1 MKKNWFYLFLSL
13 VIVAMPL
20 TSCDNDDDNIENNLP
35 DQHDPTSDDDQVAV
49 TGYDALEWLQS
60 CIAVVD
66 ENGEVVR
73 RIYGKPLDESQP
85 TVLSISV
92 SSFADAETIFLGWV
106 APGKEATKVEGG
118 YDYYLTD
125 AEGNDQG
132 SVSLRAV
139 EGEDGVIARMTV
151 AEGTDLK
158 QVSEVKFIHYE
169 LWPENDEYPLY
180 SMGGIYELET
190 THLEWQHLYYQDKY
204 ILKPVKSK
212 EIFYCI
218 QGNIP
223 GREAILIWIAPDY
236 NAEHTNVT
244 GQDYLDTNA
253 LRFLPSEA
261 DAKKVL
267 DVFNRTSK
275 DNWEYMLKK
284 MDKLGFQWSA
294 QSGGYTTGDDEFLL
308 NSHSEGGFWGPLIK
322 CLDLDSRPGKITDV
336 MAGMP
341 MKYRYMQII
350 IIPASRWELLIKPS
364 NL

>member
-1 MKKNWFYLFLSL
+1 MKKNWFYILLSMT
-13 VIVAMPL
+13 VVAMSL
-20 TSCDNDDDNIENNLP
+20 TSCDSDDDDVTKPVIN
-35 DQHDPTSDDDQVAV
+35 QHDPESDADQVAV
-49 TGYDALEWLQS
+49 TGYNALEWLQS
-60 CIAVVD
+60 CLAVVD
-66 ENGEVVR
+66 ENGEVIR

-118 YDYYLTD
+118 YDYHLTD
-125 AEGNDQG
+125 ADGNDQG

-139 EGEDGVIARMTV
+139 EGEDGVFARMTV

-158 QVSEVKFIHYE
+158 QVSEVKFIHHE
-169 LWPENDEYPLY
+169 LWPENAEYPIY
-180 SMGGIYELET
+180 RTGEMYELET
-190 THLEWQHLYYQDKY
+190 THLKWHHLYYHNKY
-204 ILKPVKSK
+204 ILNAQKSK
-212 EIFYCI
+212 EIFYCL

-223 GREAILIWIAPDY
+223 GQEAILIWMAPDY

-244 GQDYLDTNA
+244 GMDYLDTNA
-253 LRFLPSEA
+253 LRFLPSVSEA
-261 DAKKVL
+261 QKVL
-267 DVFNRTSK
+267 DIFNKMDKSSW
-275 DNWEYMLKK
+275 NYMLER

-308 NSHSEGGFWGPLIK
+308 NSHSDGGFWGPLIK

-350 IIPASRWELLIKPS
+350 VIPASRWELLI
-364 NL
+364 